1 MRETCESC
9 GKQQASFRFT
19 EVDGEGRR
27 TSLLCAE
34 CGVDRGI
41 PRDELAVGRLD
52 TREIWDEIVQ
62 RLAGKERESQDLA
75 CPDCGLTYAAFELH
89 GSLGCPGCYQ
99 TFQGDI
105 TRMLREY
112 HGGEEHRGKMPR
124 LHGRRIDLRR
134 RMLGVKEKIQIA
146 VSEER
151 FEDAARM
158 RDEMR
163 DLERELARL
172 QLGEAGS

>member
-1 MRETCESC
+1 MRETGESC
-9 GKQQASFRFT
+9 GENQASFRVT
-19 EVDGEGRR
+19 AVDGEGRR

-34 CGVDRGI
+34 CGVGRGV
-41 PRDELAVGRLD
+41 PRDELGGGRLD

-62 RLAGKERESQDLA
+62 RLAGKEHESQDLA
-75 CPDCGLTYAAFELH
+75 CPVSRLTYRAFEER
-89 GSLGCPGCYQ
+89 GSLGCPACYG

-112 HGGEEHRGKMPR
+112 HGAEEHRGKMPR

-134 RMLGVKEKIQIA
+134 RMLGVKQRIQIA

-163 DLERELARL
+163 DLDLELSRL
-172 QLGEAGS
+172 QQGEAGS